1 VRAHSDE
8 NPWAVEPGDSI
19 DIGLHS
25 GRSLTVTV
33 SATHPGY
40 LDVFEPGL
48 AGAADVRVAYAA
60 IEFVRYRTADY
71 ASTATSWLA
80 SAPALA
86 HAESGTVDAPREV
99 GFSIPAV

>member
-1 VRAHSDE
+1 VRAHSNE

-25 GRSLTVTV
+25 GHKLSVTVTAV
-33 SATHPGY
+33 HPSY
-40 LDVFEPGL
+40 LDVLEPVV
-48 AGAADVRVAYAA
+48 AGAAEVRVAHDA

-71 ASTATSWLA
+71 ATTATSWIA

-86 HAESGTVDAPREV
+86 QSAGGSVEEPREV
-99 GFSIPAV
+99 GFSIPAL